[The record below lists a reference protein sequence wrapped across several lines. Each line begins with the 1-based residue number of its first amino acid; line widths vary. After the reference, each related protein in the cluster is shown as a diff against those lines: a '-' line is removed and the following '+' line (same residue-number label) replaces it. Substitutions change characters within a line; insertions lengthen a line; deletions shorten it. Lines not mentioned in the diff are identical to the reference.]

1 MDHQKLNILLI
12 FGTFY
17 FGGCGGQGCYFW
29 PNPRVISK
37 KSAIQDS
44 QITFKPKLA
53 CIFLPARAKWN
64 ITVCV
69 GTPCRRDTFLPKK
82 EIFWFHPLSGID
94 FHKKSKYFELRREQE
109 IAGERRRAQ
118 ESARER
124 RRAQESTGK
133 RRRAQES
140 AGEHRRAQESAE
152 EHRKVQESSGEPWRA
167 QDNAGNTG
175 ECRRTGK

>member
-37 KSAIQDS
+37 KSAIQNS

-69 GTPCRRDTFLPKK
+69 GTPCTHKGLILVLYVLLYIPPKRKQLKVKKIHCLICSIVSGTHMWNCLQISPKIIQFKVFATF
-82 EIFWFHPLSGID
+82 
-94 FHKKSKYFELRREQE
+94 
-109 IAGERRRAQ
+109 A
-118 ESARER
+118 
-124 RRAQESTGK
+124 
-133 RRRAQES
+133 
-140 AGEHRRAQESAE
+140 
-152 EHRKVQESSGEPWRA
+152 
-167 QDNAGNTG
+167 
-175 ECRRTGK
+175 